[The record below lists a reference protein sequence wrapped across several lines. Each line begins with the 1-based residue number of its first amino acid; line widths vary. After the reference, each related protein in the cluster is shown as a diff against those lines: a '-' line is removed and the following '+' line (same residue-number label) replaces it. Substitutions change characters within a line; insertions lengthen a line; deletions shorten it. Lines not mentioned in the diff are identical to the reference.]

1 MRAKRSVITG
11 LVFLVSAM
19 LTGCGFTPMYGSAG
33 LANGLQDI
41 SVVTGPERVDFLLQE
56 ALYDRLGSRGASGR
70 YTLQTTTEINKL
82 GLGVGAD
89 AIAARFAV
97 ELEVQYELHMAGN
110 ADALVTGRISSEAS
124 YDVSSSVYASLAAE
138 RDAEERAAQM
148 VANRLVIQLA
158 RALQDQDGW

>member
-19 LTGCGFTPMYGSAG
+19 LTGCGFTPMYGASG

-41 SVVTGPERVDFLLQE
+41 SVSTGPERVDYLLQE

-70 YTLQTTTEINKL
+70 YTLQTTTEVNTL

-97 ELEVQYELHMAGN
+97 ELVVQYELHAVGN
-110 ADALVTGRISSEAS
+110 SDALVAGSMSSEAS

-148 VANRLVIQLA
+148 VADRLVIQLA